1 MGAQRVS
8 DLERLLLIVEREKE
22 AFSPLS
28 WRETVIHRTAAVC
41 LALTASLCTAQDALP
56 LPALEAQPIESL
68 SGDPVLLPSS
78 DLTLPTVSAPP
89 VDAQPIAA
97 PSAPLV
103 TDIAVDPSLV
113 EGVPLVL
120 IGNDSRDGRTQSQL
134 TFASGDKPGQIRV
147 QRQVTLP
154 DGSVAIQEG
163 VGKVRGDRV
172 RVKLDSEQGLS
183 DLLSAQPLEP
193 VDLNLKLNRATN
205 VVTAEGICDTHEFT
219 AQGTDSGELAPLLD
233 ANQSRPRTLW
243 GKIKARFKSLT
254 AKVRTMA
261 FGMRAKYSAWR
272 AKRAAKKAEN
282 ATRDAARYRADAQRF
297 AAKAQGPQALPA
309 AEPVTIQRP
318 EVADP
323 VPPVQAGPA
332 QAGPIEVPAHGAQ
345 QGLPQVDAP
354 LAATTVEQLQPR
366 AKPVKQGNIF
376 SRMWRKIFKKGD
388 R

>member
-1 MGAQRVS
+1 
-8 DLERLLLIVEREKE
+8 
-22 AFSPLS
+22 
-28 WRETVIHRTAAVC
+28 VIYRTAAVC
-41 LALTASLCTAQDALP
+41 LALSASLCTAQDALP
-56 LPALEAQPIESL
+56 LPPLEAQPIESL
-68 SGDPVLLPSS
+68 SGDPVLLPPG
-78 DLTLPTVSAPP
+78 DLTLPAISAPP
-89 VDAQPIAA
+89 IEAQPIEVQPLST

-103 TDIAVDPSLV
+103 TDLAVDPALV
-113 EGVPLVL
+113 EAVPLLLV
-120 IGNDSRDGRTQSQL
+120 GNDSRDGRTQSQL
-134 TFASGDKPGQIRV
+134 SFANGDKPGQIRV

-172 RVKLDSEQGLS
+172 SVKLDREQGLS
-183 DLLSAQPLEP
+183 DLMNAQPLEP
-193 VDLNLKLNRATN
+193 VDLDLKLNRATN

-219 AQGTDSGELAPLLD
+219 AQGTDSGQLAPLLD

-243 GKIKARFKSLT
+243 GKIKARFKSLM

-272 AKRAAKKAEN
+272 AKRAAKKAEK
-282 ATRDAARYRADAQRF
+282 ATRNAARYREDAQRF

-318 EVADP
+318 QVAEP
-323 VPPVQAGPA
+323 VPPAQGGPA

-345 QGLPQVDAP
+345 QGLPQVNAP
-354 LAATTVEQLQPR
+354 LAATTVEPVQPQ
-366 AKPVKQGNIF
+366 AKPVKQGNVF